1 MPRMTPA
8 ASHDRTAALR
18 RMRTALACALFCLAG
33 LWLCPPAP
41 AADADVSDARL
52 LPLDPRLP
60 WHIEADRIRYDQARD
75 EYVAEGEVVIRKQER
90 SIAADTIRY
99 SAQTAMAYA
108 EGRVVVTSGAD
119 VLTGSYLE
127 LDLESEKG
135 YLDDGVIFLQENNY
149 HIQGNRIQKVGP
161 DLYRLDQGTIT
172 TCDGQRPDWKLS
184 GRDIQVHEDGSGT
197 AWNAVA
203 YVLDVPVGY
212 FPFVS
217 FPARNRRQSGLL
229 FPEMGYSERKGAFY
243 NQPFYW
249 AIDDR
254 SDATFYLHYMSE
266 RGVKPG
272 LEYRYYLNRDAK
284 GAVMFDFLHDE
295 QIDDGRD
302 NASKDWGY
310 DDSGGVFLRPN
321 RDRYWFRMSHSNPLP
336 AGFRG
341 LLDLDLVSDQDY
353 LREFKKG
360 YMGFEDTELFFK
372 KFMGRTLDDYDD
384 PVRVSRLQVD
394 RRWSKAYLSAGP
406 QLYDDVRKGQNW
418 KEVTQRLPVVRFIA
432 PKQRVHDSAF
442 FYNLN
447 SEYDNFWR
455 DRGFGVQRTDL
466 WPRLYYPQNFRPY
479 FTFEPSFGLRQT
491 LWNQYKIDEA
501 DAWSDDEYFHREIY
515 DSRLGLST
523 EVYNIYAVE
532 DERVSKVK
540 HSVKPEL
547 AFTYVP
553 EVDQDRLPNIDA
565 RDRLEK
571 RTRVS
576 YALTNTLTSKSLKVT
591 DAAVTDSDAE
601 DIPETIRSPGE
612 YDYHD
617 FMRFKVGQYYDFSRE
632 VYNQPARDVNP
643 LSPLF
648 TKLTFYPAAF
658 ISLDSEAKYNF
669 HEDRFDLF
677 NAGVTLAGR
686 KKDRLTLEYRYNA
699 DTQNAIVD
707 EYETGGFVEQDKTT
721 EEEKVSTLI
730 AKFRLG
736 VTERFALIGSYEYDF
751 VFDRADAYS
760 LGFVYES
767 QCWTLETVFGMDEED
782 IGIGLR
788 IRLHG
793 IGEFGF

>member
-1 MPRMTPA
+1 MNPA
-8 ASHDRTAALR
+8 ASHDRTTAHR
-18 RMRTALACALFCLAG
+18 RMRTALACALLCLAG
-33 LWLCPPAP
+33 LWLCSPAR
-41 AADADVSDARL
+41 AADAPASGVRL
-52 LPLDPRLP
+52 TPLDPKLP
-60 WHIEADRIRYDQARD
+60 WHIEADRIHYDQARD
-75 EYVAEGEVVIRKQER
+75 EYVAEGDVVIHKQDR
-90 SIAADTIRY
+90 SITADVIRY
-99 SAQTAMAYA
+99 RAQTGMAYA
-108 EGRVVVTSGAD
+108 EGNVMLTAGAD

-127 LDLESEKG
+127 FDLESEKG
-135 YLDDGVIFLQENNY
+135 YLDDGVVFLQENNL

-161 DLYRLDQGTIT
+161 DLYRLDRGTLT
-172 TCDGQRPDWKLS
+172 TCDGRTPDWKFS

-197 AWNAVA
+197 AWNAVP

-217 FPARNRRQSGLL
+217 FPARNKRQTGLL
-229 FPEMGYSERKGAFY
+229 FPELGYSERKGASY

-249 AIDDR
+249 AIDDQ

-272 LEYRYYLNRDAK
+272 LEYRYYLNRNAK
-284 GAVMFDFLHDE
+284 GALMFDFLHDE
-295 QIDDGRD
+295 QIDDGQGD
-302 NASKDWGY
+302 SSQEWGY
-310 DDSGGVFLRPN
+310 EDSGGVFLRPN
-321 RDRYWFRMSHSNPLP
+321 RDRYWFRMSHFNPLP

-341 LLDLDLVSDQDY
+341 FLDLDVVSDQDY

-384 PVRVSRLQVD
+384 PVRVNRLQAD
-394 RRWSKAYLSAGP
+394 RRWSNTYLSAGTL
-406 QLYDDVRKGQNW
+406 LYDDVRRGQNW
-418 KEVTQRLPVVRFIA
+418 KEVTQRLPVVRFVA
-432 PKQRVHDSAF
+432 PKQKVLDSAF

-466 WPRLYYPQNFRPY
+466 WPRLYYPYNFRPY

-491 LWNQYKIDEA
+491 MWNQYKIDEA
-501 DAWSDDEYFHREIY
+501 DAWSEDEYFHREIY
-515 DSRLGLST
+515 DARLGLST
-523 EVYNIYAVE
+523 DFYNIYDVE
-532 DERVSKVK
+532 DETVSKVK

-547 AFTYVP
+547 AFSYVP
-553 EVDQDRLPNIDA
+553 EVDQDRLPNIDS

-571 RTRVS
+571 RTRIS
-576 YALTNTLTSKSLKVT
+576 YALTNTLTSKSRKAEGAEP
-591 DAAVTDSDAE
+591 AAFNEENVR
-601 DIPETIRSPGE
+601 ETISSPGE
-612 YDYHD
+612 YDYRD
-617 FMRFKVGQYYDFSRE
+617 FLRFKVGQYYDFSRK

-643 LSPLF
+643 LSPIGA
-648 TKLTFYPAAF
+648 KLTFAPEAF

-677 NAGVTLAGR
+677 NAGVTLSAR
-686 KKDRLTLEYRYNA
+686 QKDRLTLEYRYNP
-699 DTQNAIVD
+699 DTQNAVVD
-707 EYETGGFVEQDKTT
+707 EYETGGFVEQNETT
-721 EEEKVSTLI
+721 KEEKVSTLI

-736 VTERFALIGSYEYDF
+736 VTERLALIGSYEYDL
-751 VFDRADAYS
+751 VFDRADEYS
-760 LGFVYES
+760 LGFIYES

>member
-1 MPRMTPA
+1 MLGCLLFVLAVLPA
-8 ASHDRTAALR
+8 R
-18 RMRTALACALFCLAG
+18 
-33 LWLCPPAP
+33 
-41 AADADVSDARL
+41 AADAPASGARV
-52 LPLDPRLP
+52 LPLDPAMP
-60 WHIEADRIRYDQARD
+60 WLVEADRIRYDQATGT
-75 EYVAEGEVVIRKQER
+75 YIAEGDATISKQGR
-90 SIAADTIRY
+90 SITADVLRY

-108 EGRVVVTSGAD
+108 EGNVVVHSGAD
-119 VLTGSYLE
+119 TLTGSYLE
-127 LDLESEKG
+127 FDLESEKG
-135 YLDDGVIFLQENNY
+135 YLDDGTIYIQENNY

-161 DLYRLDQGTIT
+161 DLYRLDRGTVT
-172 TCDGQRPDWKLS
+172 TCDGERPDWKFS

-197 AWNAVA
+197 AWNALG
-203 YVLDVPVGY
+203 YVLDVPVAY
-212 FPFVS
+212 YPFVS
-217 FPARNRRQSGLL
+217 FPARNKRQTGLL
-229 FPEMGYSERKGAFY
+229 FPEIGYSERKGASF

-249 AIDDR
+249 AIDDA
-254 SDATFYLHYMSE
+254 SDATFYAHYMSR
-266 RGVKPG
+266 RGLKPG

-284 GAVMFDFLHDE
+284 GALMFDFLHDE
-295 QIDDGRD
+295 QIDDGG
-302 NASKDWGY
+302 NNSSNNWGY
-310 DDSGGVFLRPN
+310 DDSGGVYLRPN
-321 RDRYWFRMSHSNPLP
+321 HDRYWFRMSHSNPLP

-341 LLDLDLVSDQDY
+341 VLDLDIVSDQDY
-353 LREFKKG
+353 LRDFKKG
-360 YMGFEDTELFFK
+360 YMGFTDTDLFFK

-384 PVRVSRLQVD
+384 PVRVNRLQVD
-394 RRWSKAYLSAGP
+394 RSWSQAYLSAGTL
-406 QLYDDVRKGQNW
+406 LYDDVRIGQNW
-418 KEVTQRLPVVRFIA
+418 KEVTQRVPVVQFTA
-432 PKQRVHDSAF
+432 PKNKVFDSPF

-466 WPRLYYPQNFRPY
+466 WPRLYYPQSVRPY

-501 DAWSDDEYFHREIY
+501 DAWSQDEVLHREIF
-515 DSRLGLST
+515 DARLGLAS
-523 EVYNIYAVE
+523 EVYKIYDAGRESVE
-532 DERVSKVK
+532 KIK

-547 AFTYVP
+547 AFSYVP
-553 EVDQDRLPNIDA
+553 EVDQDSLPNIDA

-571 RTRVS
+571 RTRIS
-576 YALTNTLTSKSLKVT
+576 YALTNTLTSKSLKAT
-591 DAAVTDSDAE
+591 DAAPAASAAE
-601 DIPETIRSPGE
+601 DVPETIRSPGE

-617 FMRFKVGQYYDFSRE
+617 FMRFKVGQYYDFSRK
-632 VYNQPARDVNP
+632 VYNQPSGDVNP

-677 NAGVTLAGR
+677 NGGVTLAGR

-707 EYETGGFVEQDKTT
+707 EYETGGFVEQNETT
-721 EEEKVSTLI
+721 KEEKVSTLI

-736 VTERFALIGSYEYDF
+736 VTERLALVGSYEYDF

-760 LGFVYES
+760 LGFIYES
-767 QCWTLETVFGMDEED
+767 QCWTLETLFGLEEED